1 MHEFLSIYRAHFIHR
16 RVWSP
21 TWLCCSGH
29 TRFFGEYFVNDCP
42 IPDTLIHWHT
52 YTPVNLKANLSK
64 WNRKI
69 VRKKIRDVQLF
80 FYIPLI
86 KLFVYVT
93 VTKLGILNICKL
105 HAITFFEQSPTLAKH
120 MWKKLQIFKG
130 KITNLDGEII
140 FAIGPAIFEIWAIS
154 TLHVLS
160 ITENKRK
167 RDFHWNA

>member
-1 MHEFLSIYRAHFIHR
+1 MNFYPSIELISFIDECDHQRDYVVLATLVFLVNILLTIVRFQTHWYTDTHIHQWIWKQIYRNETER
-16 RVWSP
+16 LW
-21 TWLCCSGH
+21 
-29 TRFFGEYFVNDCP
+29 
-42 IPDTLIHWHT
+42 
-52 YTPVNLKANLSK
+52 
-64 WNRKI
+64 
-69 VRKKIRDVQLF
+69 KKIRDVQLF